1 MFRFVEFIV
10 RFREYVI
17 LTALIITSIAMMN
30 LGNAGKLAGFR
41 TIIISSIGLVQSAFA
56 WLPNPLTIGSENAAL
71 RELNF
76 RLMQEVTSSRR
87 ATVEN
92 QRLKNLL
99 ALRDTTVLPVVTAKI
114 IGLTRDKARYYLTL
128 NVGASDSIQAGM
140 TVMNYNGL
148 VGYVLFTSDNYAV
161 VQTILDKN
169 SRIAV
174 MLDRKKLNGIMSWD
188 NSETFWLKN
197 IAKADTVRVGDE
209 LATSPYSSRY
219 PASIPVGRVVAVADE
234 ANTLFQKIE
243 VQPIVHFPS
252 LEYVF
257 VSRQQPDAERLLIEE
272 LLEKRMQ
279 KKPTR

>member
-17 LTALIITSIAMMN
+17 LTALMVMSIALMS

-41 TIIISSIGLVQSAFA
+41 TIIIGSIGLVQSAFA
-56 WLPNPLTIGSENAAL
+56 WMPNPLTVASESTAL

-76 RLMQEVTSSRR
+76 RLMQEVSHSRL
-87 ATVEN
+87 AVAEN
-92 QRLKNLL
+92 QRLKNML
-99 ALRDTTVLPVVTAKI
+99 ALRDTTTHPLVTAKI
-114 IGLTRDKARYYLTL
+114 VGVTRDRARYYLTL
-128 NVGASDSIQAGM
+128 NVGESDSVRSGM
-140 TVMNYNGL
+140 TVLNYNGI
-148 VGYVLFTSDNYAV
+148 VGYVLFTSDNYAI

-174 MLDRKKLNGIMSWD
+174 MLDRKKLNGIMAWD

-209 LATSPYSSRY
+209 LVTSPYSSRY
-219 PASIPVGRVVAVADE
+219 PPNIPIGRVMTVADE
-234 ANTLFQKIE
+234 PNTLFQKIE
-243 VQPIVHFPS
+243 VQPAVHFPS

-257 VSRQQPDAERLLIEE
+257 VSRQQPDPERLLIEE

-279 KKPTR
+279 KK